1 MAVIDYNQL
10 TGPQRKVLR
19 EALLEV
25 FRRARDLDQFLQD
38 YGYDPLEHLVED
50 GPFSHQM
57 FELIGDFRSRGKL
70 SVFVP
75 QVQSEYPDAP
85 AMRELDERL
94 AMAGAAFE
102 QQRVA
107 AGLKA
112 QGFGLERIV
121 RDGGFADLNLWA
133 AQLVAAGRRVC
144 RISYPV
150 SAGVLRGSGFL
161 VAGDLLLTNY
171 HVIEALLAA
180 PETVPDVRLQFD
192 YAEGEDGVAGG
203 EKFRLHDDWHVAS
216 SRYSAADLAPDS
228 GLPTANELDF
238 ALVRLAK
245 AAGELGDPAAPG
257 KKRGW
262 IPLPGTSE
270 PGAAAAAEGDIVYVL
285 QHPEGKPLK
294 LSVGVVKTPVTA
306 LRLRYD
312 ADTEAGS
319 SGGLVLNQQ
328 LQPIALHHA
337 GDPAAAMRATYN
349 QGIPLSAIRTAL
361 EANQAVPRFWVPA
374 AGAGE

>member
-1 MAVIDYNQL
+1 MAGIDYNQL

-19 EALLEV
+19 EALLGV

-38 YGYDPLEHLVED
+38 YDYDPLDHLVED

-57 FELIGDFRSRGKL
+57 FELIGVFRSRGKL

-75 QVQSEYPDAP
+75 QVRAEYPDAP

-94 AMAGAAFE
+94 AMAGAAVE

-107 AGLKA
+107 ADLKA

-144 RISYPV
+144 RISYAV

-171 HVIEALLAA
+171 HVMEPLLAT
-180 PETVPDVRLQFD
+180 PERVPGVRVQFG

-216 SRYSAADLAPDS
+216 SRYSAADLVLDG
-228 GLPTANELDF
+228 GLPAASELDF

-245 AAGELGDPAAPG
+245 AAGELADPTAPAGKRGWVNLPGSVAPAVPAAAPG
-257 KKRGW
+257 
-262 IPLPGTSE
+262 E
-270 PGAAAAAEGDIVYVL
+270 IVYVL

-294 LSVGVVKTPVTA
+294 LSVGVVKDAVTP

-312 ADTEAGS
+312 ADTESGS

-337 GDPAAAMRATYN
+337 GDPATAMRAAYN
-349 QGIPLSAIRTAL
+349 QGIPLSAIRAAL
-361 EANQAVPRFWVPA
+361 EANAAVPRFWVPA
-374 AGAGE
+374 PRAGE

>member
-1 MAVIDYNQL
+1 MAGIDYNQL

-19 EALLEV
+19 EALLDV

-38 YGYDPLEHLVED
+38 YDYDPLEHLVED

-57 FELIGDFRSRGKL
+57 FELIGVFRSRGKL
-70 SVFVP
+70 SAFVP
-75 QVQSEYPDAP
+75 QVRAEYPDAP

-94 AMAGAAFE
+94 AMAGAAVE

-150 SAGVLRGSGFL
+150 RAGVLRGSGFL
-161 VAGDLLLTNY
+161 VAGDLLLTNF
-171 HVIEALLAA
+171 HVIEALLAT
-180 PETVPDVRLQFD
+180 PETVPDVRMQFD

-203 EKFRLHDDWHVAS
+203 EKFRLHDNWHIAS
-216 SRYSAADLAPDS
+216 SRYSAADLVLDG

-245 AAGELGDPAAPG
+245 AAGELGDPSAPAS
-257 KKRGW
+257 KRGW
-262 IPLPGTSE
+262 ISLPG
-270 PGAAAAAEGDIVYVL
+270 PLANGVYVL

-294 LSVGVVKTPVTA
+294 LSVGVVKPAVTS

-312 ADTEAGS
+312 ADTESGS

-337 GDPAAAMRATYN
+337 GDPAAAVRATYN
-349 QGIPLSAIRTAL
+349 QGIPLSAIRAAL
-361 EANQAVPRFWVPA
+361 EANPAVPRFWGTVS
-374 AGAGE
+374 GANE

>member
-1 MAVIDYNQL
+1 
-10 TGPQRKVLR
+10 
-19 EALLEV
+19 
-25 FRRARDLDQFLQD
+25 
-38 YGYDPLEHLVED
+38 
-50 GPFSHQM
+50 
-57 FELIGDFRSRGKL
+57 
-70 SVFVP
+70 
-75 QVQSEYPDAP
+75 
-85 AMRELDERL
+85 MRELDERL
-94 AMAGAAFE
+94 AMAGAAVE

-107 AGLKA
+107 TDLKA

-171 HVIEALLAA
+171 HVMELLLAA
-180 PETVPDVRLQFD
+180 PERVPDVRVQFD

-203 EKFRLHDDWHVAS
+203 EKFRLHDDWHVS
-216 SRYSAADLAPDS
+216 SSPYSAADLVLDG
-228 GLPTANELDF
+228 GLPAATELDF

-245 AAGELGDPAAPG
+245 AAGELGDPTAPAG
-257 KKRGW
+257 KRGW
-262 IPLPGTSE
+262 ISLPAPATT
-270 PGAAAAAEGDIVYVL
+270 AAVEGEIAYVL

-294 LSVGVVKTPVTA
+294 LSVGVVKNAVTP

-312 ADTEAGS
+312 ADTESGS

-349 QGIPLSAIRTAL
+349 QGIPLSAIRAAL
-361 EANQAVPRFWVPA
+361 EANAAVPRFWVPA
-374 AGAGE
+374 PRAGE